1 MGKTISID
9 IVKPMQY
16 TMRIARA
23 WWTDGQTDGQV
34 VSWMVGGSGGQRS
47 RESECWTVGRSD
59 GAGTLGRSQGRE
71 VGEKVNLGHGQ
82 LDNWR
87 GDTRR

>member
-1 MGKTISID
+1 
-9 IVKPMQY
+9 
-16 TMRIARA
+16 
-23 WWTDGQTDGQV
+23 
-34 VSWMVGGSGGQRS
+34 MVGGSGGQRS

-82 LDNWR
+82 LDDWR
-87 GDTRR
+87 GDTRKWEADEQKRGRKNGVEVLR